1 MLPVDG
7 TTYLSFTVNT
17 AAAYACY
24 PGTREPEDGSLRP
37 RVFAGALFRVRTVTS
52 SQTARN
58 VLWESVT
65 SCGRSRY
72 PRATPPRRLAA
83 LSPLAPCVYVSAHS
97 PLVFGR
103 INDSHMK
110 LVVLLA
116 ALCTSSCTAITLA
129 PERPKPQLQRANK
142 VLAFRGGLSD
152 KNQAIQ
158 DILKPSI
165 DAQAEKQARSMKEY
179 EKSSP
184 LVGVITLDDA
194 KYACPD
200 VAPMRAPPHHHRL
213 GTTWK
218 LHDVWRRYCH
228 DDIHSEDSK
237 QWALGDSDN
246 RNSYWS
252 LGYRC
257 ARAYMHTHTLSAP
270 RPQHTLRRRISLHL
284 SHLRISVSAGHV
296 RRACAPYVLLAC
308 ADYFIICV
316 SYVPVSP
323 GASSDL
329 LTPLAYCASGAS
341 SIAWKG

>member
-1 MLPVDG
+1 
-7 TTYLSFTVNT
+7 
-17 AAAYACY
+17 
-24 PGTREPEDGSLRP
+24 
-37 RVFAGALFRVRTVTS
+37 
-52 SQTARN
+52 
-58 VLWESVT
+58 
-65 SCGRSRY
+65 
-72 PRATPPRRLAA
+72 
-83 LSPLAPCVYVSAHS
+83 
-97 PLVFGR
+97 
-103 INDSHMK
+103 MK

-129 PERPKPQLQRANK
+129 PERPRPQLQRANK

-165 DAQAEKQARSMKEY
+165 DAQAEKQARSIQEY

-308 ADYFIICV
+308 ADYYIICV

-329 LTPLAYCASGAS
+329 LTPLAYCAAGAS